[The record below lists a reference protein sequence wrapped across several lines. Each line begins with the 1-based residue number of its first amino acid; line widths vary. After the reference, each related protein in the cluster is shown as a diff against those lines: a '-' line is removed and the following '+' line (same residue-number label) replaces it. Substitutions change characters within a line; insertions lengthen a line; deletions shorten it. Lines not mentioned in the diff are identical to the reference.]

1 MIKYLTVTNYVGDT
15 ITFDL
20 RNPEESGFLISN
32 ITGITPVNADI
43 NVTEVTTTDGGIYN
57 SARIDSR
64 NIIITAIYLPGPTI
78 EDARHIMYKY
88 FPIKK
93 KVELII
99 ETDTRKLR
107 TEGYVESNNV
117 KVFTKQEYSQISIL
131 CPDPYFYSVEDG
143 GFDNIE
149 FSGIEANFEFP
160 FYSDEN
166 VDPEELIEFSTI
178 EVANDKV
185 LHYTGDIEIGAKIVI
200 RAYNNLQDIV
210 ITNET
215 NNQVMTISSS
225 RVADITGEAFRGG
238 DILTIN
244 TNKGKKSII
253 LERAS
258 RKYNILN
265 ALNRNSKWITIS
277 RGDNVFLV
285 TAGRWDDPSLYS
297 TDLTVSIS
305 ASVAYE
311 GV

>member
-64 NIIITAIYLPGPTI
+64 NIVITAIYLPGPTI

-131 CPDPYFYSVEDG
+131 CPDPYLYSVEDG